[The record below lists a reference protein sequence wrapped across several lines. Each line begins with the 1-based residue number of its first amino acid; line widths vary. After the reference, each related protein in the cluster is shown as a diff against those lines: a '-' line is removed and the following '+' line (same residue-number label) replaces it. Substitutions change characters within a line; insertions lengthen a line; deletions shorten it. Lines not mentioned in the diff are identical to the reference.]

1 MKPDLQD
8 PKEIQVIKVIREI
21 LVRQVVKETKAI
33 LEQLVRKD
41 NKDLKEILE
50 IQELLAILDRPGQRG
65 TPELLV
71 LALLLKA
78 RIILMR
84 N

>member
-1 MKPDLQD
+1 M
-8 PKEIQVIKVIREI
+8 IKVIREI
-21 LVRQVVKETKAI
+21 LVRQVVKETKVI

-65 TPELLV
+65 ALELLA
-71 LALLLKA
+71 LALLLKVHM
-78 RIILMR
+78 ILTR